1 MRRIGLPALGLALG
15 LAGCGETPT
24 PPPRSVPPLAI
35 RQADTSPR
43 VFSGSDET
51 PGLAHTFVGAPGTV
65 RVTMEVDGAS
75 ASEAGQASPSSLND
89 VLFKAEGDGR
99 IVVEFKRPSPGH
111 PEGRVTIR
119 CLSGG
124 EESSAVFEPTLWYH
138 LSGAIVTFEPPAA
151 DFGPVAPGKEVV
163 LGRYVARNVPRD
175 VRLTFKAVF
184 SKDPVAPRTQVGVR
198 PNR

>member
-1 MRRIGLPALGLALG
+1 MRRIGPPALGLALG
-15 LAGCGETPT
+15 LVGCGGTPK
-24 PPPRSVPPLAI
+24 PPPRPVPPLAI

-51 PGLAHTFVGAPGTV
+51 PGLTHTFGGAPGSV

-75 ASEAGQASPSSLND
+75 APEGGHAALASLND
-89 VLFKAEGDGR
+89 VLFKAQGDGR
-99 IVVEFKRPSPGH
+99 IVVEFKRPSTGH

-119 CLSGG
+119 SLSGG

-151 DFGPVAPGKEVV
+151 DTGPVAPGKEVI

-198 PNR
+198 PTH